1 MKILYL
7 YSELLGY
14 NLPIFD
20 RLVQHYGASVDVIH
34 WSQNKLTPFVPG
46 TATGVTFHDRSSFSD
61 AGMLDFAVGLAPDLV
76 YVVGWMDSGYLLV
89 SRKLKSLGIPIV
101 TGMDS
106 QWTGSLRQ
114 QLGGQLIRWFYKK
127 RYFSFAWVPGP
138 MQYEY
143 AARIGFKK
151 TEILSNLL
159 TGNSALFAQAA
170 DVLETEK
177 KISYPKTFLYVGR
190 FAETKGI
197 DILAAAYAIYK
208 EKYHGDW
215 GLTCIGNGPLA
226 EVLTAAQSR
235 HPDLQIEPFLVQPEL
250 VRRARAAGAFVLPSR
265 AEPWGVVVHEFATA
279 GLPLILSENVGARS
293 QFLIDQ
299 YNGFTF
305 FENSANDLAYKM
317 HLMSACTTAQLVAMG
332 LASAALAAHITP
344 AITTASLMSVLTRDE
359 GAGA

>member
-20 RLVQHYGASVDVIH
+20 RLVQRYGASVDVIH
-34 WSQNKLTPFVPG
+34 WSQNKLTPFVPD
-46 TATGVTFHDRSSFSD
+46 AASDVTFHDRSSFSD
-61 AGMLDFAVGLAPDLV
+61 AGMLDFAIGLAPDLV

-89 SRKLKSLGIPIV
+89 SRKLKSLGVPIV

-114 QLGGQLIRWFYKK
+114 QVGARLIRWFYKK

-151 TEILSNLL
+151 TEILSHLL

-170 DVLETEK
+170 DALETEK
-177 KISYPKTFLYVGR
+177 TISYPKNFLYVGR
-190 FAETKGI
+190 FAETKGM
-197 DILAAAYAIYK
+197 DILAAAYAVYK
-208 EKYHGDW
+208 EKYRGDW
-215 GLTCIGNGPLA
+215 GLVCIGNGPSA
-226 EVLTAAQSR
+226 GVLNAAQSR
-235 HPDLQIEPFLVQPEL
+235 YPDIQVEPFLTQPEL
-250 VRRARAAGAFVLPSR
+250 VMRAKAAGAFILPSR

-279 GLPLILSENVGARS
+279 GLPLILSEHVGARS

-305 FENSANDLAYKM
+305 FGNSANDLAHKM
-317 HLMSACTTAQLVAMG
+317 HLMSSCTTEQLVAMG
-332 LASAALAAHITP
+332 RASAQLAAHIHP
-344 AITTASLMSVLTRDE
+344 DITAASLMSVLSGPDE
-359 GAGA
+359 AGV